1 MKITANDICFTL
13 AFILLFVGIYVLSGQ
28 QEIKMTIVFYECPK
42 CGRIN
47 MVNTG
52 SDLLF
57 EGDDLGICECGYRT
71 RVRFEL
77 KYIESEDK
85 DKNEI

>member
-1 MKITANDICFTL
+1 MKINNVD
-13 AFILLFVGIYVLSGQ
+13 
-28 QEIKMTIVFYECPK
+28 
-42 CGRIN
+42 
-47 MVNTG
+47 TG

-57 EGDDLGICECGYRT
+57 TGDDLGICECGYRT

-85 DKNEI
+85 EKQENDR

>member
-1 MKITANDICFTL
+1 M
-13 AFILLFVGIYVLSGQ
+13 
-28 QEIKMTIVFYECPK
+28 EIKYYECPNCTK
-42 CGRIN
+42 VN
-47 MVNTG
+47 NVNTG

-57 EGDDLGICECGYRT
+57 TGDDLGICECGYRT

-85 DKNEI
+85 DKNEIWVRHA

>member
-1 MKITANDICFTL
+1 MNTIKGDCM
-13 AFILLFVGIYVLSGQ
+13 
-28 QEIKMTIVFYECPK
+28 EIRFYECPSCLK
-42 CGRIN
+42 IN
-47 MVNTG
+47 KVNTG

-77 KYIESEDK
+77 RYIESEDREK
-85 DKNEI
+85 QEDGR